1 MMIRVPATGP
11 RGFSGCTTGIS
22 SRLLGLGDDDTS
34 ATDTAIYD
42 TPTPVTTPITIL
54 DTSSNPLYSDIV
66 TPSDYSSATGPIDQ
80 SGTPITPIT
89 LSSSELNAI
98 NALPVSSVIPPSAL
112 PSMSQ
117 LASVIQTGTSS
128 GLNANQ
134 ILRSFHSA
142 MYGRPC
148 DLQSNFVAFFDSRNE
163 SGLQPC
169 HGASVE
175 CDDRTNRIPTCFYVG
190 AQSSIAFAVRCWLVG
205 CDVFGGS

>member
-11 RGFSGCTTGIS
+11 RGFSGCTTGISTPMNPPHRPRGFSGCTRGIS

-112 PSMSQ
+112 PSVSQ

-134 ILRSFHSA
+134 ILRSFLP
-142 MYGRPC
+142 RP
-148 DLQSNFVAFFDSRNE
+148 
-163 SGLQPC
+163 QP
-169 HGASVE
+169 AL
-175 CDDRTNRIPTCFYVG
+175 R
-190 AQSSIAFAVRCWLVG
+190 SSKQLRRLL
-205 CDVFGGS
+205 